1 MTSRVT
7 VVMAAYN
14 AAATIESAVASVR
27 GQTLGDFELLVVDD
41 GSTDD
46 TVAVLAGIDEPR
58 LRVIRQANAGPAAA
72 RNRALAEARAE
83 YVACIDADDLW
94 VPEKLAWQS
103 AALAAAPT
111 AAVAYGW
118 ADVVDADLAYA
129 YSDRRISRDG
139 DVYAALLLS
148 NFIFS
153 GSNTMIRGSVL
164 DRLGGFDAAMR
175 AVEDWELH
183 VRIARDHPFVCVPRV
198 LLRYRLT
205 EGSLSG
211 RIDLM
216 DAAFSH
222 ACRKIFAA
230 APPEH
235 AHLEARCRAA
245 FSLYLATR
253 AAQVARGPRD
263 RITALQFALRALRL
277 APASWLG
284 VLRVAAPLGSLRLAA
299 REHRRRASA
308 VQGASS
314 AR

>member
-7 VVMAAYN
+7 VIMAACD

-27 GQTLGDFELLVVDD
+27 RQTMPDFELLVVDD
-41 GSTDD
+41 GSTDG
-46 TVAVLAGIDEPR
+46 TAAVLAGIDEPR
-58 LRVIRQANAGPAAA
+58 LRVLQQANAGPAAA
-72 RNRALAEARAE
+72 RNRALAEARGE

-94 VPEKLAWQS
+94 VPEKLAWQL
-103 AALAAAPT
+103 AALVEAPA

-118 ADVVDADLAYA
+118 ADVVDADLVHA
-129 YSDRRISRDG
+129 YSDRRVRHEG

-153 GSNTMIRGSVL
+153 GSNTMIRRSVL
-164 DRLGGFDAAMR
+164 DRVGGFDAAMR

-183 VRIARDHPFVCVPRV
+183 VRIARNHPFVCVPRV

-205 EGSLSG
+205 EGSLSS
-211 RIDLM
+211 RIDVM
-216 DAAFSH
+216 DAAFAH

-235 AHLEARCRAA
+235 ARLEARCRAG

-253 AAQVARGPRD
+253 AAQVARTPRD
-263 RITALQFALRALRL
+263 RMRALHFALRALRL
-277 APASWLG
+277 APANWLG
-284 VLRVAAPLGSLRLAA
+284 VLRAAAPLGSLRLAA
-299 REHRRRASA
+299 REQRRRASDPSR
-308 VQGASS
+308 AS
-314 AR
+314 RER